1 VLRVES
7 EAPDPG
13 GDGPLPGTDAGSS
26 GGRDAELGVVVPS
39 LPASPVAEPPAVAP
53 TSSPEVPPDP
63 VEPDSALIDASELE
77 PEVATDEPSEVVEET
92 IALVESELA
101 VPTVPDTVRSLEP
114 EPIVVDV
121 AVELST
127 VVFAGAVATGAGALE
142 SEDVASGD
150 ESPPL
155 ELLTS
160 VVEPLDES
168 ASRRPFGALTD
179 RTKGVLASVVSG

>member
-1 VLRVES
+1 V
-7 EAPDPG
+7 
-13 GDGPLPGTDAGSS
+13 
-26 GGRDAELGVVVPS
+26 
-39 LPASPVAEPPAVAP
+39 VAP
-53 TSSPEVPPDP
+53 APTPEVPLDP
-63 VEPDSALIDASELE
+63 VEPVSALIDVSELE
-77 PEVATDEPSEVVEET
+77 PDVATDEPSEVVDET

-127 VVFAGAVATGAGALE
+127 VVSAGAVATGAGALE
-142 SEDVASGD
+142 SEGVASGD

-155 ELLTS
+155 KLLTS

-179 RTKGVLASVVSG
+179 RTKGVLSSVVTG